1 MAVFSQTLHIVFF
14 VLFLFLEI
22 YLFDHYMYVLKANG
36 RKVSLDNLI
45 CLFLFLVY
53 CSALSFLARISIIA
67 YQGILAFTGRPFDL
81 VTDLI

>member
-14 VLFLFLEI
+14 LSLFLEI
-22 YLFDHYMYVLKANG
+22 CLFHHYMYVLQAS
-36 RKVSLDNLI
+36 RLKVSLDNLI

-53 CSALSFLARISIIA
+53 CSVLSFLARISIIA
-67 YQGILAFTGRPFDL
+67 YQGILAFTWRPFNL